1 MFQQRPISNRPA
13 LMGILRGFL
22 FRNGK
27 CLVKVQG
34 GCTEGLQRRLREGLP
49 FFARVQSKGSRPE
62 NTWHLQRQVCLVS
75 GYFLCLLPS
84 CPALSGMIPHPTPH
98 PPPPA
103 HQPASAWLQSIKWEK
118 RSLLVLFKMTLRD
131 GLGRGGSGWG
141 THVHPWLIHVWQ
153 KPLRYCKV
161 ASNSIN

>member
-1 MFQQRPISNRPA
+1 MFPQRPISNRPA

-34 GCTEGLQRRLREGLP
+34 GCTVGLQRRLREGLP

-84 CPALSGMIPHPTPH
+84 CPALSGMIPHPPPH
-98 PPPPA
+98 PQ
-103 HQPASAWLQSIKWEK
+103 HINQPQHGCRALNGKRDHYWSFLKWPWG
-118 RSLLVLFKMTLRD
+118 M
-131 GLGRGGSGWG
+131 GWG
-141 THVHPWLIHVWQ
+141 GVVQVGGHMYTHGWFMYGKNHYDIV
-153 KPLRYCKV
+153 K
-161 ASNSIN
+161 